1 MMITAQQIF
10 ERHNELKTDRALVE
24 PQWREIAKLFQPEQ
38 ADMFDG
44 SGKNRLYDDI
54 FDATQ
59 LYALESFS
67 GGIFGQLTNPSNR
80 WFSLTLQDKD
90 LAKFQP
96 VRAWLRAVEDMIYS
110 SIAPGRS
117 AFYNEVPVWL
127 SDLGAFGMS
136 VLYQEEQVGKGRII
150 DRCIPLAESFIA
162 LDADGDVDTF
172 HRCFKLTGAK
182 AKQKF
187 PELETLGNLVVDR
200 NEYVF
205 VHAVMPNPYFT
216 RGRIGPAGQP
226 YLSVTVCEQLKA
238 FQRLRGYADFPYATV
253 MWKRRPGRTYP
264 IGPGHIA
271 LPDVSTLQ
279 EMARTNLVAAQF
291 AAEPP
296 TLAPDEAAFTAADI
310 QPNALLYGAMNDRGQ
325 PLAAT
330 LQRNQGLNLSL
341 DQQEKIRQAIR
352 EAFYFGVMQLVNRPQ
367 MTATEF
373 LGFQEENLRLMA
385 PNLARVQS
393 QGLSPFLAR
402 RYRILERAGALPEP
416 PDDLDGVAI
425 ELEYVSPLAKLQKA
439 GEARA
444 VLSWAGGLSQLAQ
457 ATGDAGVMDN
467 LDADASAAIL
477 HEAYGPPPAA
487 LRDPRKRDE
496 LREQRRQMLA
506 QQQQVEQENLAAD
519 TAATVAHAEQARTL
533 ANGRAAA

>member
-1 MMITAQQIF
+1 MITPQQIF
-10 ERHNELKTDRALVE
+10 DRHNELKADRSVVE
-24 PQWREIAKLFQPEQ
+24 PQWRDIARLFQPEQ
-38 ADMFDG
+38 SDMFDG
-44 SGKNRLYDDI
+44 SGNNRLYDDI

-90 LAKFQP
+90 LAAFQP
-96 VRAWLRAVEDMIYS
+96 VRAWLRAVEDVIYA

-136 VLYQEEQVGKGRII
+136 VLYQEENLGKGRII
-150 DRCIPLAESFIA
+150 DRCIPLSESFIA

-172 HRCFKLTGAK
+172 HRCFKLNGAK
-182 AKQKF
+182 AKQKY
-187 PELETLGNLVVDR
+187 PELEALGSQVNDKS
-200 NEYVF
+200 EYVF
-205 VHAVMPNPYFT
+205 VHAVMPNPDFS
-216 RGRIGPAGQP
+216 RGRIGRAGFP

-238 FQRLRGYADFPYATV
+238 FRRERGYADFPYATV

-264 IGPGHIA
+264 VGPGHIA
-271 LPDVSTLQ
+271 LPDVSMLQ
-279 EMARTNLVAAQF
+279 EIERTTLVASQF

-296 TLAPDEAAFTAADI
+296 TLVPDEAAFTAADI
-310 QPNALLYGAMNDRGQ
+310 QPNALLYGGMNERGQ
-325 PLAAT
+325 ALATSLNRA
-330 LQRNQGLNLSL
+330 QNLNLTVE
-341 DQQEKIRQAIR
+341 QQEKRRQAIR

-402 RYRILERAGALPEP
+402 RYRILDRAGALPEP
-416 PDDLDGVAI
+416 PDDLEGQAI

-444 VLSWAGGLSQLAQ
+444 VLSWANGLAQLAQ
-457 ATGDAGVMDN
+457 ATEDRGVMDN
-467 LDADASAAIL
+467 LDGDASAAIL

-487 LRDPRKRDE
+487 MRDPRRRDE
-496 LREQRRQMLA
+496 LREQRRQILA
-506 QQQQVEQENLAAD
+506 QQQQVEQENVAAD

-533 ANGRAAA
+533 SAGRAAA